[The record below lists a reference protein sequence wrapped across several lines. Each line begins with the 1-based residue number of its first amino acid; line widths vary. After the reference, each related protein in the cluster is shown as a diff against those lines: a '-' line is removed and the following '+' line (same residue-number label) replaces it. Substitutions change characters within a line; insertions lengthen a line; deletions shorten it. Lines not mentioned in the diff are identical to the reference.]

1 MTTCTIQNPGTFYM
15 LYILYIFQVS
25 TEFHIWWKLLVH
37 KVSSGISVVVVTTVT
52 GLDFGYVYLSSQLSI
67 LFCFYFSLCTPVG
80 FTSNLSKFPLHIFS
94 ATHVPNQFFILSS
107 IYNHVSRQF
116 ALVFCFVFSSYASQT
131 FYFILFLLFKFS
143 FLVHIRFL
151 FISCILCVFSYFP
164 HVLVFS
170 GSCVQNWTLCLC
182 FDINSM
188 FGVFVFWL

>member
-1 MTTCTIQNPGTFYM
+1 MSKLHSHIFGSFHPCVEHWTKWLVTNCQLCVLVWTRENRFFLRSKILFLALALFHQVHSKPWQHAQYKTLELFM

-67 LFCFYFSLCTPVG
+67 LFCFYFSPCTPVG

-116 ALVFCFVFSSYASQT
+116 ALVFCF
-131 FYFILFLLFKFS
+131 
-143 FLVHIRFL
+143 
-151 FISCILCVFSYFP
+151 
-164 HVLVFS
+164 
-170 GSCVQNWTLCLC
+170 C
-182 FDINSM
+182 F
-188 FGVFVFWL
+188 